1 MLPIGF
7 CFDFSSFWIAIPP
20 YQSGQNEVL
29 IDIISAV
36 KNLLPH
42 GGGVLAQNKYR
53 IEKGG

>member
-7 CFDFSSFWIAIPP
+7 CFDFSPFWIAIPP

-29 IDIISAV
+29 IDIIGAV

-42 GGGVLAQNKYR
+42 RGGVLAQNKY
-53 IEKGG
+53 